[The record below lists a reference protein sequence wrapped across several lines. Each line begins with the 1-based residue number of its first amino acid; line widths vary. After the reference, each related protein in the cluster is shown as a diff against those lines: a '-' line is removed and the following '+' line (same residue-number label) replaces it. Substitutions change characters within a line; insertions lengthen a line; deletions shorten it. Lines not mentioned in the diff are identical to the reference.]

1 MDWINVKD
9 KLPEKGQVQIL
20 VYCKEES
27 YLKKG
32 DDYEFLVLLDYTE
45 DGKFVFYYNGYEYE
59 DDYTSNVTH
68 WMIPTKPQ

>member
-1 MDWINVKD
+1 MEWISVKD
-9 KLPEKGQVQIL
+9 RLPEKGQVL

-27 YLKKG
+27 YIKKE

-45 DGKFVFYYNGYEYE
+45 EGKFVFNYNEYEYE

>member
-1 MDWINVKD
+1 MEWISVKD
-9 KLPEKGQVQIL
+9 RLPEIDKQVL

-32 DDYEFLVLLDYTE
+32 DDYEFLVLLDYTK
-45 DGKFVFYYNGYEYE
+45 DGKFVFNYNGYEYE